1 MAPSITLLINLTF
14 LSSSI
19 IPKRG
24 LADCWKRGSFE
35 FKSQPAAIGWNWII
49 IILVLLKIKGNF
61 WVASCMYVYKYNSN
75 TNKQDHY
82 ATWKASSNFLC
93 DQNKEMIT
101 KWGKENYE
109 ERKYTQH
116 EASKLIFYSSWAT
129 VPTICVQ
136 SKVQQITTTVPP
148 VYELSVQPVFGYR
161 VGIYTLNKSQN
172 WKMNESKWHSWF
184 IPQTKLVSSF
194 NYLKDTLD

>member
-35 FKSQPAAIGWNWII
+35 FKSQPAAIGWNWRI

-82 ATWKASSNFLC
+82 ATWKALSNFLC

-101 KWGKENYE
+101 KWGKEKLR
-109 ERKYTQH
+109 RKKVYPTR
-116 EASKLIFYSSWAT
+116 SKQAYLLFFLGNCTYHMLPIQG
-129 VPTICVQ
+129 PTNNNDCSYQ
-136 SKVQQITTTVPP
+136 CTSYQC
-148 VYELSVQPVFGYR
+148 
-161 VGIYTLNKSQN
+161 SQCLG
-172 WKMNESKWHSWF
+172 
-184 IPQTKLVSSF
+184 TG
-194 NYLKDTLD
+194 